1 MKIYLVHK
9 EAADTDKL
17 DFIYVGTARADAQ
30 KVFEETKGTT
40 SDDTMTTYL
49 TEISATRA
57 EFELLLDGVAEEDD
71 PILYQR
77 VCAFIDSM
85 FEDDIAK
92 ILAEY

>member
-9 EAADTDKL
+9 EAADSDKL
-17 DFIYVGTARADAQ
+17 DLVYVGTIRADAQ
-30 KVFEETKGTT
+30 KVFEETKDDA
-40 SDDTMTTYL
+40 SYDTMTTYL
-49 TEISATRA
+49 TEIIATRA

-71 PILYQR
+71 PALYQR

-92 ILAEY
+92 IIAEC